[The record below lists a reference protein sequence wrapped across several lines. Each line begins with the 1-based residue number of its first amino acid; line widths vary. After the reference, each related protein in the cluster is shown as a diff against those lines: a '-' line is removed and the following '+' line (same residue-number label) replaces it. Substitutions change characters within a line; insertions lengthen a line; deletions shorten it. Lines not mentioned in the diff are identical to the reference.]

1 MAIDGKLHGKNGAI
15 YINGTKVSN
24 KAEWALNMA
33 RDYADVS
40 TFRDR
45 NKVYAAGLMDIS
57 GTFSGLL
64 DVDGDLAIQSSDGN
78 AYTVAVYAEDGV
90 TLVASGPAFVDC
102 SVTVSNTDAVRCSGN
117 FKAAGAW
124 SVTGVP

>member
-1 MAIDGKLHGKNGAI
+1 MSKLHGKNGAI
-15 YINGTKVSN
+15 YINGNKVTN
-24 KAEWALNMA
+24 KTEWTLNMG

-40 TFRDR
+40 TFRDA

-64 DVDGDLAIQSSDGN
+64 DIDGDLALQSNDGV
-78 AYTVAVYAEDGV
+78 AYTVALYAEDGSSPI
-90 TLVASGPAFVDC
+90 ASGPAFVDC
-102 SVTVSNTDAVRCSGN
+102 SVQASVTDAVRISGN

-124 SVTGVP
+124 TTP

>member
-15 YINGTKVSN
+15 YINGSKVTN
-24 KAEWALNMA
+24 KTEWALNMN

-40 TFRDR
+40 TFRDT

-57 GTFSGLL
+57 GTFAGLL
-64 DVDGDLAIQSSDGN
+64 DVDGDLALQSNDGV
-78 AYTVAVYAEDGV
+78 AYTVALYAEDGT
-90 TLVASGPAFVDC
+90 TLIASGPAFVDA
-102 SVTVSNTDAVRCSGN
+102 SVQASISDAVRISGN

-124 SVTGVP
+124 TIS

>member
-15 YINGTKVSN
+15 YINGSKVSN
-24 KAEWALNMA
+24 KTEWTLNMA

-40 TFRDR
+40 TFRDA

-64 DVDGDLAIQSSDGN
+64 DVDGDLALQSNDGT
-78 AYTVAVYAEDGV
+78 AYTVTLYAEDS
-90 TLVASGPAFVDC
+90 TISVAYGPAFVDA
-102 SVTVSNTDAVRCSGN
+102 SVTASISDAVRISGN

-124 SVTGVP
+124 TIS